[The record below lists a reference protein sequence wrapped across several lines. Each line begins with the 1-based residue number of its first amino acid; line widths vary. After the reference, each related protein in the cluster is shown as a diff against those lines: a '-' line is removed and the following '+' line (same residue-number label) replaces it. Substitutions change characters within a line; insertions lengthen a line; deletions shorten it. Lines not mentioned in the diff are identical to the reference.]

1 MDDSFYHLQVIL
13 ASGYYA
19 VFRVKLIAKELEGIH
34 DGAVQITTDYEVY
47 LLYIHWCYLSDRF
60 NFYEFLRVVLV
71 DRFQYQEES
80 EFGRDPSGSR
90 DLCKLTFHQTIVMVL
105 VLCLL

>member
-1 MDDSFYHLQVIL
+1 MQMDDFFYHLQVIL

-47 LLYIHWCYLSDRF
+47 LLYVHGCCPNNML
-60 NFYEFLRVVLV
+60 NF
-71 DRFQYQEES
+71 
-80 EFGRDPSGSR
+80 
-90 DLCKLTFHQTIVMVL
+90 
-105 VLCLL
+105 